1 MNDINW
7 DKIREE
13 YIADESTSYRKLA
26 AKYGVKDYVIYRRGH
41 AEGWPAL
48 RKQCVDETIAKAV
61 EKISQNRA
69 NKLDSVMDAADQLIQ
84 KVMDAIKELDKKT
97 VRKITKTK
105 KVEYGNASCPDK
117 PTGETITETE
127 EYDTID
133 ALLDRQGIKALTSA
147 LRDLKEVLSEPTDL
161 DKREQAAR
169 IANLEKQVNKGDDD
183 NVHEV
188 VVTFAAGDE
197 DWNE

>member
-1 MNDINW
+1 MIDIDW

-61 EKISQNRA
+61 EKISQTRA
-69 NKLDSVMDAADQLIQ
+69 NKLDSVMDAADQLIK

-97 VRKITKTK
+97 VKKVTKTK
-105 KVEYGNASCPDK
+105 KVEYDNANCPDK
-117 PTGETITETE
+117 PTRETITETE
-127 EYDTID
+127 EYETID
-133 ALLDRQGIKALTSA
+133 APLDRQGIKALTSA

>member
-1 MNDINW
+1 MIDIDW

-61 EKISQNRA
+61 EKISQTRA
-69 NKLDSVMDAADQLIQ
+69 DKLDSVMDAADQLIK

-97 VRKITKTK
+97 VKKVTKTK
-105 KVEYGNASCPDK
+105 KVEYDNANCPDK
-117 PTGETITETE
+117 PTGETVTETE
-127 EYDTID
+127 EYEIID

-161 DKREQAAR
+161 DKREQEAR

>member
-1 MNDINW
+1 MDW

-26 AKYGVKDYVIYRRGH
+26 AKYGVGFNALSRR
-41 AEGWPAL
+41 AREEGWPEL
-48 RKQCVDETIAKAV
+48 RQQCVDETITKTV

-69 NKLDSVMDAADQLIQ
+69 NKLDSVMDAADQLIK

-97 VRKITKTK
+97 VKKVTKTK
-105 KVEYGNASCPDK
+105 KVEYDNANCPDK
-117 PTGETITETE
+117 PTGETVTETE
-127 EYDTID
+127 EYETID

-147 LRDLKEVLSEPTDL
+147 LRDLMEVLSEPTDL

-169 IANLEKQVNKGDDD
+169 IANLEKQVNKVDDD

-188 VVTFAAGDE
+188 VVTFAAGDD

>member
-1 MNDINW
+1 MIDIDW

-69 NKLDSVMDAADQLIQ
+69 NKLDSVMDAADQLIK

-97 VRKITKTK
+97 VRKVTKTK
-105 KVEYGNASCPDK
+105 KVEYDNANCPDK

-127 EYDTID
+127 EYETID

>member
-1 MNDINW
+1 MIDIDW

-69 NKLDSVMDAADQLIQ
+69 NKLDSVMDAADQLIK

-97 VRKITKTK
+97 ARKVTKTK
-105 KVEYGNASCPDK
+105 KVEYDNANCPDK

-127 EYDTID
+127 EYEIID

-188 VVTFAAGDE
+188 VVTFAAGEE

>member
-1 MNDINW
+1 MIDIDW
-7 DKIREE
+7 DKIRKE

-69 NKLDSVMDAADQLIQ
+69 NKLDSVMDAADQLIK

-97 VRKITKTK
+97 VRKVTKTK
-105 KVEYGNASCPDK
+105 KVEYDNANCPDK

-127 EYDTID
+127 EYETID